1 MIRHYWTM
9 RAVRIRHLL
18 SWCRQGERGRRRSWR
33 TARPPAWRPSSSLA
47 WRRQMKAAAQTMFPF
62 DPPLLFFC
70 LFACL
75 FFSLLHHCPQPRF
88 HEVAWLLV
96 PGCRADGPQVQQ
108 VVGAAPSSSSHS
120 CYLSL
125 LTLVYLCQL
134 RVPLQIS
141 LFHVG
146 FDR

>member
-1 MIRHYWTM
+1 MVSAGWARSEKELKDGNAACVTAIE
-9 RAVRIRHLL
+9 L
-18 SWCRQGERGRRRSWR
+18 SGVTTTDEGSSTDDGSLWP
-33 TARPPAWRPSSSLA
+33 TALV
-47 WRRQMKAAAQTMFPF
+47 F
-62 DPPLLFFC
+62 LFVC
-70 LFACL
+70 LFV
-75 FFSLLHHCPQPRF
+75 FSLLHHCPQPRF
-88 HEVAWLLV
+88 HKVAWLLV

-108 VVGAAPSSSSHS
+108 VVAAAPSSSSHS

-146 FDR
+146 FDRWRRWSLRVSHSTFFSPRL